1 MAKTYDAVIIG
12 AGILGP
18 STAYHLSQGGITNI
32 AIIDSHK
39 AGGQATRATAAMVMH
54 QTGIKETTELSQL
67 SIKKYANFINEVGY
81 DIGFKQIGSVL
92 FTTSEQG
99 KDALKEQAAMQQSLG
114 ILTETWDSA
123 KLQSATQNLINPE
136 GILSAIYCS
145 TDGYIDA
152 SLAVNGYLSKAKQQG
167 AEIIEDTQV
176 AKIITQSGRIVAVET
191 SEGETINTK
200 LVINCAGSYA
210 NDIAHSIGITIP
222 IKASYK
228 CLGVLSADGTS
239 QDFPIVEDID
249 QGWYFRPHNKGVLV
263 GFGQGQWVEDDD
275 RQAFP
280 SFDTTKEAALR
291 EYATH
296 RVPAL
301 AGSAL
306 LEKWAGYRPMI
317 DPKFGDNLPIIGP
330 VDGIEGYYNNCGY
343 GEFGITHAA
352 IGGELL
358 ASIILGKS
366 TPVDTKPFLLARF
379 A

>member
-18 STAYHLSQGGITNI
+18 STAYHLSEGGITDI
-32 AIIDSHK
+32 AIIDSHT

-54 QTGIKETTELSQL
+54 QTGIQATTKLSQL

-92 FTTSEQG
+92 FTTSIQG
-99 KDALKEQAAMQQSLG
+99 ENALKEQAAMQQSLG
-114 ILTETWDSA
+114 VLTETWDSD
-123 KLQSATQNLINPE
+123 KLQRGTHNLINPE

-145 TDGYIDA
+145 ADGYIDA
-152 SLAVNGYLSKAKQQG
+152 NLAVNGYLSKAKQRG

-176 AKIITQSGRIVAVET
+176 AKVITRSGRVVAVET
-191 SEGETINTK
+191 SDGETINAK

-210 NDIAHSIGITIP
+210 NDIARSMGISIP

-228 CLGVLSADGTS
+228 CLGVLSADGLS

-263 GFGQGQWVEDDD
+263 GFGQGQWIEDKD
-275 RQAFP
+275 REAFP
-280 SFDTTKEAALR
+280 SFDTTKEAALHK
-291 EYATH
+291 YIAH
-296 RVPAL
+296 RAPAL
-301 AGSAL
+301 AHAAL

-317 DPKFGDNLPIIGP
+317 DPKFGDNLPIIGA

-366 TPVDTKPFLLARF
+366 TPLDTKPFLLSRF